1 MPHVATAGLLLAS
14 GGDFNPVEF
23 DWRPSLWT
31 WAIFIVLFLILRKF
45 AWGKLLHAVEER
57 EKRIADSLRKAEEV
71 QRASAEIAARQEAAL
86 AEAQAK
92 AKAVLDEA
100 RAQAEDYRRRE
111 MEKAHGEAGSFL
123 DRAKKEIALEE
134 NRARDALRREV
145 VDLTLEAAGRVLE
158 RSVTGADERRLAEQA
173 VEEVRKR
180 RVGAA
185 GN

>member
-1 MPHVATAGLLLAS
+1 MASFAILPVLAES
-14 GGDFNPVEF
+14 SYEPIVL
-23 DWRPSLWT
+23 DWRPFV
-31 WAIFIVLFLILRKF
+31 WAWVIFGLLFLVLRKF
-45 AWGKLLHAVEER
+45 AWKPLLHAVEER
-57 EKRIADSLRKAEEV
+57 EKRIADSLRRAEEV
-71 QRASAEIAARQEAAL
+71 QRAAAEIAARQEAAL

-92 AKAVLDEA
+92 AKAVLDDA

-111 MEKAHGEAGSFL
+111 MEKAHGEAGAFL

-145 VDLTLEAAGRVLE
+145 VDLTLEAASRVLG
-158 RSVTGADERRLAEQA
+158 RTVTGADERRLAEEA